1 MNNTNALIYSKKLKA
16 NKALGQNFILD
27 ENLTHRIAKSAGD
40 LTDFDI
46 LEIGPGLGSL
56 TRSII
61 KMGARRVVCV
71 EIDRRFKKPLE
82 ELKAQYPEQLII
94 LYEDILSFDVKPFL
108 RPPVKV
114 ISNLPYNIATQ
125 TLINFLNTKPW
136 PPYWNSLT
144 LMFQNE
150 VANRIVA
157 TPGSKKYG
165 RLSIISQYRSNA
177 ELILNVPASAFYPV
191 PKVDSAVVRLSA
203 LKEPKFKSDRQKL
216 ERLVRIA
223 FNSRRKMLRQSLKNI
238 DNNIV
243 KMLEELDIDPKSR
256 PEEVSI
262 EKFCALANIIGP

>member
-1 MNNTNALIYSKKLKA
+1 
-16 NKALGQNFILD
+16 
-27 ENLTHRIAKSAGD
+27 
-40 LTDFDI
+40 
-46 LEIGPGLGSL
+46 
-56 TRSII
+56 
-61 KMGARRVVCV
+61 
-71 EIDRRFKKPLE
+71 
-82 ELKAQYPEQLII
+82 
-94 LYEDILSFDVKPFL
+94 
-108 RPPVKV
+108 
-114 ISNLPYNIATQ
+114 
-125 TLINFLNTKPW
+125 
-136 PPYWNSLT
+136 
-144 LMFQNE
+144 MFQNE